1 MVASVRRRDGLRR
14 HDARIGAV
22 RVQVCCCNHGCYCS
36 CSCCSML
43 GESSVGMAEP
53 YDGGYSGSDEECILA
68 WVAELTKQPAIASD
82 GQWPETLRDGVAL
95 CELANALRP
104 GSVAQI
110 NRSSMPFP
118 QRENVSFLS
127 LFANHR
133 WCAKASSH
141 AIDTRLH
148 RGCPRTGRGRQGQLR
163 HIRPLRGQKSQS
175 GADLFGQSWTCR
187 IPHRRIPG
195 PMPW

>member
-1 MVASVRRRDGLRR
+1 MT
-14 HDARIGAV
+14 
-22 RVQVCCCNHGCYCS
+22 VQLCCCYLGCGGCGG
-36 CSCCSML
+36 CCSTL
-43 GESSVGMAEP
+43 GESSLGMAEP

-68 WVAELTKQPAIASD
+68 WVAEVTKQPAIASD

-104 GSVAQI
+104 GSVVLI

-118 QRENVSFLS
+118 QRENVSFLLS
-127 LFANHR
+127 RFADHR

-148 RGCPRTGRGRQGQLR
+148 RGCP
-163 HIRPLRGQKSQS
+163 
-175 GADLFGQSWTCR
+175 
-187 IPHRRIPG
+187 
-195 PMPW
+195 